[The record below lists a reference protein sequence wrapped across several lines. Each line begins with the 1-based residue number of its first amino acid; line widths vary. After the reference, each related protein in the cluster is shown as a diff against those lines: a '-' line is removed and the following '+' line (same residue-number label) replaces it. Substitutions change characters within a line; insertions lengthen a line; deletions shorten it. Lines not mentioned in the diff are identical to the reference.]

1 MIRRKKMKKSFLCV
15 VSCLFFLLVLANVS
29 TGEAPSPYV
38 LGFTPE
44 ITGMR
49 AEMGI
54 ANKRGALLALDKI
67 NKAGGVNGR
76 QLKAVFYDGQ
86 SQPVTCVKNTKRMI
100 DVDKAIACMG
110 YTSVGGTLAS
120 IQTATDGET
129 LLFSAGPAIV
139 TGGDT
144 KKWLFTVVPDQR
156 IASIPIL
163 IQNLLDRGCKKVA
176 YIYVDTAYGKL
187 GKAAFTAACEK
198 MGITPA
204 VIEEYSPQAVD
215 LSTQLAH
222 IKASGADGLLITGN
236 LADTVKVIK
245 TARELG
251 LEYPIVCD
259 YAIVGP
265 EFIKLGGDLVQG
277 VVSTSLKALVAPDL
291 PDNDIQKKV
300 AMELYTDYTKHYNT
314 FNLYPGH
321 TWDQVMLV
329 AEALKKV
336 DAKLDPGKDED
347 LKKIRAQ
354 LRDNL
359 EGIKGFVGQNGV
371 FNYSPTDHIG
381 LAEGC
386 YIKVVIKDG
395 EWRLYKE

>member
-1 MIRRKKMKKSFLCV
+1 MKKL
-15 VSCLFFLLVLANVS
+15 LLVATTCLASILLITSVGL
-29 TGEAPSPYV
+29 GESPAPYV

-44 ITGMR
+44 ITGRR
-49 AEMGI
+49 AELGI
-54 ANKRGALLALDKI
+54 ANKRGALLALEKI
-67 NKAGGVNGR
+67 NAAGGVNGR

-100 DVDKAIACMG
+100 NVDKAIACMG

-120 IQTATDGET
+120 IQTASDGET

-139 TGGDT
+139 TGGAT

-156 IASIPIL
+156 IASVPIL
-163 IQNLLDRGCKKVA
+163 VQNLLDRGCKKVA
-176 YIYVDTAYGKL
+176 YIFVDTAYGKL
-187 GKAAFTAACEK
+187 GVGAFKSACK
-198 MGITPA
+198 KLGITPA
-204 VIEEYSPQAVD
+204 IIEEYSPQAVD
-215 LSTQLAH
+215 VSTQLAH

-236 LADTVKVIK
+236 LADTVKVMK

-251 LEYPIVCD
+251 LKYPIVCD

-265 EFIKLGGDLVQG
+265 EFIKLGGDLVEG
-277 VVSTSLKALVAPDL
+277 IVSTSLKALVAPDL
-291 PDNDIQKKV
+291 PDNDVQKKV
-300 AMELYTDYTKHYNT
+300 AMELYNEYTKKYKT

-329 AEALKKV
+329 AQALKKV
-336 DAKLDPGKDED
+336 DPKLDPGNED
-347 LKKIRAQ
+347 DLVKIRSQ
-354 LRDNL
+354 LRDGL
-359 EGIKGFVGQNGV
+359 EGVRGFVGQNGV

-381 LAEGC
+381 LPKGC
-386 YIKVVIKDG
+386 YTKVVVKDG

>member
-1 MIRRKKMKKSFLCV
+1 MKKSLFLTTVCFGLLL
-15 VSCLFFLLVLANVS
+15 LFVGSAWS
-29 TGEAPSPYV
+29 EPASPYV

-44 ITGMR
+44 ITGRR

-54 ANKRGALLALDKI
+54 ANKRGALLAIEKI
-67 NKAGGVNGR
+67 NGAGGVNGR

-120 IQTATDGET
+120 AQTASDGET

-139 TGGDT
+139 TGGAT
-144 KKWLFTVVPDQR
+144 KEWLFTVVPDQR
-156 IASIPIL
+156 IASVPVL
-163 IQNLLDRGCKKVA
+163 LQNLLDRGSKKIA

-187 GKAAFTAACEK
+187 GVGAFKAACK
-198 MGITPA
+198 KLGIEPA
-204 VIEEYSPQAVD
+204 IIEEYSPQSVD
-215 LSTQLAH
+215 VSTQMAH

-236 LADTVKVIK
+236 LADSVKVIK

-251 LEYPIVCD
+251 LNFPIVCD
-259 YAIVGP
+259 YAIVSP
-265 EFIKLGGDLVQG
+265 EFIKLGGNLVEG
-277 VVSTSLKALVAPDL
+277 IVSTSLKALVAPDL
-291 PDNDIQKKV
+291 PDDDIQKKI
-300 AMELYTDYTKHYNT
+300 AMELYDEYTKKYKT

-329 AEALKKV
+329 TEALKKV
-336 DAKLDPGKDED
+336 DPKLDPADED
-347 LKKIRAQ
+347 DLIKIRAQ

-371 FNYSPTDHIG
+371 FNYSPSDHIG
-381 LAEGC
+381 LTEGC
-386 YIKVVIKDG
+386 YTKVIVKDG
-395 EWRLYKE
+395 KWRLYGK